1 MGRMKEIFMRQIE
14 EQLFRSE
21 IADDEDY
28 DYEQFIKQEKE
39 VQKEIDKMNDSI
51 MPKYSD
57 SDIEEVLGSVFSN
70 FQISQRLKTEIIEM
84 ILTEL
89 NNLNNLRNGNTD

>member
-1 MGRMKEIFMRQIE
+1 MKEIFMRQIE

>member
-1 MGRMKEIFMRQIE
+1 VLFRSQIE

-21 IADDEDY
+21 IAEDEDY

>member
-1 MGRMKEIFMRQIE
+1 MKEIFMKQIE

-21 IADDEDY
+21 IAEDEDY
-28 DYEQFIKQEKE
+28 DYEQFVKNEQEI
-39 VQKEIDKMNDSI
+39 QKEIDKMNNEI

-57 SDIEEVLGSVFSN
+57 SDIEQVLGDVFSN
-70 FQISQRLKTEIIEM
+70 FQMSQRLKTEIIEM
-84 ILTEL
+84 ILTGL

>member
-1 MGRMKEIFMRQIE
+1 MGRMKEIFMKQIE

-21 IADDEDY
+21 IAEDEDY

>member
-1 MGRMKEIFMRQIE
+1 MKEIFMKQIE

-21 IADDEDY
+21 IAEDEDY

>member
-21 IADDEDY
+21 IAEDEDY

>member
-1 MGRMKEIFMRQIE
+1 MKEIFMRQIE

-21 IADDEDY
+21 IAEDEDY

-89 NNLNNLRNGNTD
+89 NNLNNLRNGNTN